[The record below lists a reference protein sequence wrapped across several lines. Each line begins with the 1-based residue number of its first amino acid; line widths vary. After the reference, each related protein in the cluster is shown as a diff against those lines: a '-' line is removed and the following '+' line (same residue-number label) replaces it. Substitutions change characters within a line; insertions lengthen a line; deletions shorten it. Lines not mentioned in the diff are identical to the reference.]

1 MNRTLSEVTYSEG
14 NIASGKCTGCGQ
26 VFTKSA
32 VALASNE
39 NTEWELVGAFGSH
52 ECTAPPVKV
61 VL

>member
-1 MNRTLSEVTYSEG
+1 MNRTLSEMTYSEG

-32 VALASNE
+32 ASLASNE

-52 ECTAPPVKV
+52 ECTAAPLKSAV
-61 VL
+61 